1 MTGQS
6 ERTDVCLECT
16 AELSCRRQGVH
27 FPTASDS
34 LPLSSPLLPLPASLW
49 LECGNLGHFWLTAKH
64 RASSNGDGAL
74 GLEKLLLI
82 LLPERIN
89 NK

>member
-27 FPTASDS
+27 FSTASDS
-34 LPLSSPLLPLPASLW
+34 LPLSSPFLPLPVSLW

-74 GLEKLLLI
+74 GLENSL
-82 LLPERIN
+82 R
-89 NK
+89 